1 MVNNVLNDLDRDFM
15 QPFFWDNGVFGFTD
29 QESYFKGYI
38 EAVTDLLWADDR
50 VVGFTSQ
57 ESYLKGYIEAV
68 ADLYWADDGVFA
80 TQDSYLEDSIEGVT
94 DLWTEV
100 S

>member
-1 MVNNVLNDLDRDFM
+1 M
-15 QPFFWDNGVFGFTD
+15 QPFFLDNGVFGFTD

-50 VVGFTSQ
+50 VVGFTSSQ

-68 ADLYWADDGVFA
+68 ADLLWADDGVFGF
-80 TQDSYLEDSIEGVT
+80 TIQESHLDDCIEGVT